1 MCMLLELKIYD
12 VKIPVIFIRETK
24 KQQTQ
29 AIFSSKLE
37 MIIEKWIKIYKL
49 YNSLVTFQ
57 IATTTIKK
65 FHFANLDNFLVKT
78 TIDISKMQECLIHS

>member
-1 MCMLLELKIYD
+1 MLLELKIYD
-12 VKIPVIFIRETK
+12 VKILVIFIRETK

-37 MIIEKWIKIYKL
+37 MIIGKWIKIYKL

-65 FHFANLDNFLVKT
+65 FQCANLDHFLVKT